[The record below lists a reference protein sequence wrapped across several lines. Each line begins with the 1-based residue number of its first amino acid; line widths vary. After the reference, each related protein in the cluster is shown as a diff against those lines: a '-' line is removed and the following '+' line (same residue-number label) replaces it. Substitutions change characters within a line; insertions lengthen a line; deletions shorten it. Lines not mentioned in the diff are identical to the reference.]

1 LKVRENRDWKG
12 TKEMAKQEK
21 SLMRQMI
28 EERGIKDLK
37 GVQDLVKELTSGL
50 IQECMDAELE
60 DELGYS
66 KYDYKNKQGSNSR
79 NGSYSKT
86 VSSSQGPVE
95 LKVPRDRE
103 GEYEPEIVK
112 KGQMDISAI
121 EDKILFLYSQ
131 GTSTREIERTMQ
143 EMYGIMVD
151 ATRVSRIT
159 DKILP
164 LIREWQNRPLE
175 TCYAHVVLDAIHYK
189 VREEGTVVKKAVY
202 IAIGTDM
209 AGMKEVLG
217 LWIGETESS
226 KYWLGVL
233 NGLKARGVEHILI
246 ISVDGLNG
254 FTEAIE
260 AVYPKTEVQRCILHQ
275 IRNST
280 RYVSYKDLK
289 AFTAGLKPIYKAA
302 TEEAALLALDEF
314 EETWGAR
321 YPLAIKSWRQHWSEL
336 ATMFRYPE
344 ALRRIIYTTNAL
356 ENFNRQLRKVTK
368 TKSAFVSDDAL
379 LKQLYLVTMQVSE
392 KWTMPV
398 ANWRD
403 ILAQLIIFFGDR
415 VSVHL

>member
-1 LKVRENRDWKG
+1 
-12 TKEMAKQEK
+12 MAKQEK

-189 VREEGTVVKKAVY
+189 VREEWTVVKKAVY